1 MSLSLPVPLCACTC
15 VPISVR
21 NSLLVF
27 MCRVKSLPTPYSVST
42 CLHQFA
48 CLCVCDTPSGCKC
61 LAPPPIRS
69 PFFFDSDTPD
79 LTPGDPRGAHQTGMV
94 GWVKVDVVDPAL
106 WCMWM
111 KSVCVC
117 VCKGGVVCFGLGNC
131 LGLSLSLSGSV
142 SVSLFPAMARINE
155 VSPAVVLRSQAQVTL
170 TVPYRAE
177 YQETRMG
184 MGWGWGWGFGWSKN
198 QFRRGGLL
206 A

>member
-27 MCRVKSLPTPYSVST
+27 MCRVKTLPTPYSVST

-117 VCKGGVVCFGLGNC
+117 VCKGGVYGEYWSVGYS
-131 LGLSLSLSGSV
+131 SLE
-142 SVSLFPAMARINE
+142 A
-155 VSPAVVLRSQAQVTL
+155 VLRFILIFFFSLAFWALEDGGSLHQV
-170 TVPYRAE
+170 
-177 YQETRMG
+177 
-184 MGWGWGWGFGWSKN
+184 SKIK
-198 QFRRGGLL
+198 R
-206 A
+206 

>member
-27 MCRVKSLPTPYSVST
+27 MCHVKTLPTPYSVST

-106 WCMWM
+106 
-111 KSVCVC
+111 
-117 VCKGGVVCFGLGNC
+117 
-131 LGLSLSLSGSV
+131 
-142 SVSLFPAMARINE
+142 
-155 VSPAVVLRSQAQVTL
+155 
-170 TVPYRAE
+170 
-177 YQETRMG
+177 
-184 MGWGWGWGFGWSKN
+184 
-198 QFRRGGLL
+198 
-206 A
+206 